1 MTETRDWFDLMTAML
16 WFGLAAWGV
25 IRRIQRLIRLSKI
38 RLVEPV
44 DARDV
49 DYLSSVRRSTYLRLG
64 TKVVLLIGSLIALF
78 HWPLFEVWRGG
89 VILMLLFMN
98 AETASV
104 DRVRE
109 RLGQKATGDET

>member
-1 MTETRDWFDLMTAML
+1 MIESRDWFDAMTAIL
-16 WFGLAAWGV
+16 WFGLAALGV
-25 IRRIQRLIRLSKI
+25 VRRIQRLIRLSHI

-44 DARDV
+44 DARDE
-49 DYLSSVRRSTYLRLG
+49 DYLQSVRRSTYLRLG
-64 TKVVLLIGSLIALF
+64 TKFVLLTGSLIALF

-98 AETASV
+98 AETSSV

-109 RLGQKATGDET
+109 RLGKAATS